1 MDNYGSSLIKPTRR
15 ERIYDVVKDAG
26 IDVAAWHT
34 GRGDFASNP
43 NFCYR
48 WAFVGEHSV
57 VLCLWLRSIK
67 LIDAKWVCNGN
78 ARREQLERAA
88 QGSDHWDPAVRNR
101 TKRWANSAYQM
112 DEVIKQA
119 VRKSLNVRVCIVDS
133 KESSSELEASS
144 ADYRILDAYSWTL
157 RYDMMTGDYKVSR
170 NDRAFASTRIDDI
183 FPADPEKTPFLVA
196 TPEITA
202 TSYGVGV
209 VDQFIHDSI
218 QLDPVLVFRY
228 ERERSAEV
236 RQLVMARSEGRCEW
250 CNEPGFKKPDGQIYL
265 ESHHVVPLCEDGAD
279 SIANV
284 IALCPNDHRRAHHG
298 EGRTDM
304 GKKMLARVRERIANS
319 NLQPGPLRR
328 SFDSVDTDHR
338 FLSKEGK

>member
-1 MDNYGSSLIKPTRR
+1 MDSNANSLIKPTHR

-26 IDVAAWHT
+26 IDISAWHK

-48 WAFVGEHSV
+48 WAFEGEHSV

-67 LIDAKWVCNGN
+67 LVDGEWVCIGN
-78 ARREQLERAA
+78 ARREQMEREA

-119 VRKSLNVRVCIVDS
+119 FRKKLKVRVCIVDS
-133 KESSSELEASS
+133 KMSSSELEASS
-144 ADYRILDAYSWTL
+144 ADYRILDTNAWAL
-157 RYDMMTGDYKVSR
+157 RYEMLTGDYEVR
-170 NDRAFASTRIDDI
+170 RGPRASTSPIPNE
-183 FPADPEKTPFLVA
+183 FLPSEPEKYPAPFVR
-196 TPEITA
+196 PEITA

-209 VDQFIHDSI
+209 VDQFIQDSC
-218 QLDPVLVFRY
+218 QSEPVVVSKL
-228 ERERSAEV
+228 ERERSAEI

-250 CNEPGFKKPDGQIYL
+250 CNEPGFKKHDGQIYL

-284 IALCPNDHRRAHHG
+284 IALCPNDHRRAHYS
-298 EGRTDM
+298 EGRADM
-304 GKKMLARVRERIANS
+304 AEKMLSRVQERTAH
-319 NLQPGPLRR
+319 
-328 SFDSVDTDHR
+328 FR
-338 FLSKEGK
+338 F